1 MAPEFYD
8 CLPSHKS
15 WPLVTLQF
23 IFGEDAGLFGRVKR
37 KGKGE
42 KRNQEKD
49 EGVKEEVELGLK
61 EE

>member
-8 CLPSHKS
+8 CLPCHKS

-23 IFGEDAGLFGRVKR
+23 ILGEDSGLFARIKR

-42 KRNQEKD
+42 QRNQDEK
-49 EGVKEEVELGLK
+49 KEVVELGLK